1 MYRESFGAAA
11 SMALAPSQ
19 SERARSIL
27 SGGSG
32 SLYSTDPGGPVGRAE
47 WGQDDASAVGIVRW

>member
-1 MYRESFGAAA
+1 MYRESFDAAA
-11 SMALAPSQ
+11 STALASSQ

-32 SLYSTDPGGPVGRAE
+32 GLYSTDPGSPVGRAD
-47 WGQDDASAVGIVRW
+47 GTGDAPAVGIVMW

>member
-1 MYRESFGAAA
+1 MYRDSFGAAA

-19 SERARSIL
+19 TERARSIL

-32 SLYSTDPGGPVGRAE
+32 GLYSTDPGSPVGRE
-47 WGQDDASAVGIVRW
+47 LRGQATPLPWVS